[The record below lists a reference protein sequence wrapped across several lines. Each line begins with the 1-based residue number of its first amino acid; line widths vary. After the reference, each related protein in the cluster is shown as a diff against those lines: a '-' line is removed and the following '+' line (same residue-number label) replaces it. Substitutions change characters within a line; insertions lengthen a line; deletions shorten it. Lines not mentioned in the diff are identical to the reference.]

1 VSRTASN
8 TGLTTDPTETA
19 GAIEPA
25 ATDWWRH
32 AVFYQVYPRSFADS
46 NGDGIGDLEGVR
58 SRLDYLQLLGVDAL
72 WLSPFFKSPMADHGY
87 DVSDPR
93 DVDPIF
99 GTLDDF
105 DALLR
110 DSHERG
116 IKITIDV
123 VPNHFSDQHPW
134 FIAARSAAPGS
145 AERARFIFR
154 EGKGANGELPPNN
167 WPSVFG
173 GPAWTR
179 LPDGQW
185 YLHIFAPEQP
195 DLNWENTEVIVEF
208 AEIFK
213 FWLDR
218 GVDGFRIDVAHGMA
232 KPEGLP
238 DLDHLSDSGELT
250 DQINGDLRWDQDGVH
265 EIHRGFRR
273 VLDAYPGTMAVGE
286 AWVPDDSRLA
296 LYVRPDELHLTFN
309 FELVSAHWGAAEFRS
324 AIDDSIHAMA
334 EVGAPCSWVLSNH
347 DVDRHVSR
355 YGGGAVGLS
364 RGRAAALLQLA
375 LPGAAYLYNGDEL
388 GLENVEL
395 PDWALQD
402 PTWERSGH
410 TTRGR
415 DGERVPIPWEGSAAP
430 YGFTSGASTW
440 LPMPADWESV
450 TAEAELG
457 DAASTLSMY
466 RHALELRHDLVDLRS
481 SAFGWQGA
489 PSGCLAF
496 RRGPHFI
503 CAANFSDQAVALP
516 PGELL
521 LSSSPTMDP
530 TAPGS
535 VLPANTAVWLRA

>member
-1 VSRTASN
+1 VSRTAP
-8 TGLTTDPTETA
+8 TTSADT
-19 GAIEPA
+19 EPA
-25 ATDWWRH
+25 GPPEPAPTDWWRH

-72 WLSPFFKSPMADHGY
+72 WLSPFYESPMADHGY

-93 DVDPIF
+93 QVDPIF

-105 DALLR
+105 DALIR

-116 IKITIDV
+116 IKVTIDV

-134 FIAARSAAPGS
+134 FIAARTA
-145 AERARFIFR
+145 
-154 EGKGANGELPPNN
+154 
-167 WPSVFG
+167 
-173 GPAWTR
+173 
-179 LPDGQW
+179 
-185 YLHIFAPEQP
+185 APEQP
-195 DLNWENTEVIVEF
+195 DLNWDNAEVIVEF

-238 DLDHLSDSGELT
+238 DLEHIEESRELT

-309 FELVSAHWGAAEFRS
+309 FELVTADWGAAQFRS
-324 AIDDSIHAMA
+324 AINDSILAMA

-347 DVDRHVSR
+347 DVERHVSR
-355 YGGGAVGLS
+355 YGGGAVGLA

-388 GLENVEL
+388 GLENAEL

-410 TTRGR
+410 VNRGR

-440 LPMPADWESV
+440 LPMPPDWASV

-466 RHALELRHDLVDLRS
+466 RHALELRHDLADLRGS
-481 SAFGWQGA
+481 GFGWQGA

-496 RRGPHFI
+496 RRGPQFI
-503 CAANFSDQAVALP
+503 CAVNFSDRAVALP
-516 PGELL
+516 PGRLL
-521 LSSSPTMDP
+521 LSSSPSMDL